1 MKIQKRMLGL
11 MGFSGQRS
19 GFLSPEKESVMLK
32 KMSVFFQYVAVAA
45 CFFWMLGCDAFP
57 EMKMDKKGRPPAQ
70 DARDSKGG

>member
-1 MKIQKRMLGL
+1 
-11 MGFSGQRS
+11 
-19 GFLSPEKESVMLK
+19 MLK